1 MVLGV
6 RPGAANES
14 VALTSEASV
23 HVPHELPGQDPEGGS
38 EVNFGD
44 GDASA
49 AATPRETSQGGAEG
63 HFNTRVSFDGVPR
76 SPKEQ
81 VKGKLHCCLARQPPH
96 LCLCQCR
103 SGSQCLSMVGG
114 G

>member
-1 MVLGV
+1 MVLGA

-44 GDASA
+44 GEASST
-49 AATPRETSQGGAEG
+49 AATPREVSRGGTDG
-63 HFNTRVSFDGVPR
+63 HFNERVSCDGVPR
-76 SPKEQ
+76 SPKTQ
-81 VKGKLHCCLARQPPH
+81 VHDNQG
-96 LCLCQCR
+96 
-103 SGSQCLSMVGG
+103 
-114 G
+114 